1 MTLEEIITQLENC
14 GELPVL
20 VVPTEKQIMIKG
32 MGVIEKQTCPNCGF
46 LSRLIRSD
54 GHIETY
60 NCDRCHTSF
69 IVSAY

>member
-32 MGVIEKQTCPNCGF
+32 MGVIEKQTCPKG
-46 LSRLIRSD
+46 
-54 GHIETY
+54 G
-60 NCDRCHTSF
+60 TS
-69 IVSAY
+69 